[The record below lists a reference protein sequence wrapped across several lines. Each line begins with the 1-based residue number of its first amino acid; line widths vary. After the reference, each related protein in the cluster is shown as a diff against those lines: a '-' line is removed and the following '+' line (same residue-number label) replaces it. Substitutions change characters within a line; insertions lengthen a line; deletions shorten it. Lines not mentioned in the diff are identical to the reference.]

1 MARQQVTQTKSTTQI
16 RTRVKKDG
24 STNGAGYRQCN
35 ICHGTG
41 IVKATKRPTGAK
53 KGRKK

>member
-1 MARQQVTQTKSTTQI
+1 MAKQQVTQTKSTTQT

-41 IVKATKRPTGAK
+41 VVQAPQ
-53 KGRKK
+53 RKKKSAKRGKQ

>member
-1 MARQQVTQTKSTTQI
+1 MAKQQVTQTKTVVK
-16 RTRVKKDG
+16 TRVKKDG

-41 IVKATKRPTGAK
+41 VVQASQQKKKSAKRGK
-53 KGRKK
+53 R